1 MRGAFVVQ
9 LGPETRPT
17 EGQFEGWVEEVD
29 SGTELRFRSGEE
41 LLKFLGQRFELVL
54 ASADKAQA
62 GNRSEQV
69 PPRKKSARKK
79 SGYAMNITRIL
90 PLRAFLVITLLILFA
105 SLTYGPERR
114 PLAVHIVRNVAW
126 NDFISQ
132 INFLPDDSPQD
143 SFDKELLVVQKFLK
157 AHETEVRVGVYDL
170 EVFRAIDQARAR
182 LQKADRDLETLRKE
196 LSYKEAQAK
205 LRR

>member
-29 SGTELRFRSGEE
+29 SCTVLRFRSSDE

-79 SGYAMNITRIL
+79 SGT
-90 PLRAFLVITLLILFA
+90 P
-105 SLTYGPERR
+105 
-114 PLAVHIVRNVAW
+114 
-126 NDFISQ
+126 
-132 INFLPDDSPQD
+132 
-143 SFDKELLVVQKFLK
+143 
-157 AHETEVRVGVYDL
+157 
-170 EVFRAIDQARAR
+170 
-182 LQKADRDLETLRKE
+182 
-196 LSYKEAQAK
+196 
-205 LRR
+205 